1 MPSQYQGFI
10 NGVMKQLEVIGHTK
24 SSFCRS
30 IGIGRMTFDR
40 YLNGENM
47 NTKTVDKIEE
57 ALYGNKNI

>member
-10 NGVMKQLEVIGHTK
+10 NGVNKQLKLIGHTK
-24 SSFCRS
+24 SSFCKS

-40 YLNGENM
+40 YLNGDNM

-57 ALYGNKNI
+57 ALYAKT